1 MSVAMLREQ
10 CAPASFC
17 CAGDQHGKK
26 GMDSLSRSISNVERF
41 QYARR
46 MIFLATVFV
55 PFASFVVAL
64 GVSCV
69 FFVDSLVSS
78 AHDAL
83 KRVAEEHARDMGAYL
98 HERQNDL
105 GFVLDAFPAEH
116 LAQEGSLEA
125 VLALLN
131 GRSPVFEGL
140 ELLDG
145 EGNVIAFA
153 GSRRWVAG
161 GCAKDA
167 WFPAARTHGRFVG
180 DVWSDADGSR
190 FVVAK
195 RTDGEAPLMLCA
207 TLGVESFLDLTA
219 SGRVS
224 GAGDVFL
231 LNREGTVGTP
241 GWKEGVFGSAS
252 GLEELPLPGGK
263 SVSFVHAG
271 VEGTRYLVALAP
283 LNEGR
288 WVLAARQRA
297 VDAFNDLFQVGWHV
311 LGIALLGGIVTLS
324 LASTVSRRIGN
335 ALKEADE
342 VRDVLRERL
351 SRSVRLAELGEMA
364 SGFAHEIN
372 NPLQVMESEI
382 TMMEMFLDDFRDS
395 GGGSAGGTGGDLRE
409 SLGELKRQIKRC
421 SRVTT
426 SILTFGRQE
435 SLDDTAFELG
445 AVMRDVGEMVR
456 KNAEIHSVDL
466 GIDIEPES
474 LVVAGDVGKVRQ
486 VFLNLLNNASYAVA
500 EKFAGRPGGRLDF
513 TARPQGQGWILI
525 EVRDNGPGMPKTV
538 LDNIYTPFFTTKPP
552 QKGTGLGL
560 SVCYGLIASMGGS
573 IDVETRPGEGT
584 VFRITLPS
592 G

>member
-1 MSVAMLREQ
+1 
-10 CAPASFC
+10 
-17 CAGDQHGKK
+17 
-26 GMDSLSRSISNVERF
+26 MDCLPRSISSPERF

-69 FFVDSLVSS
+69 FFINALVSS
-78 AHDAL
+78 AHESL
-83 KRVAEEHARDMGAYL
+83 QGIAEEHARDVGAFL

-105 GFVLDAFPAEH
+105 GFVLDVFSAEH
-116 LAQEGSLEA
+116 LAQQGTLET
-125 VLALLN
+125 VLVHLRN
-131 GRSPVFEGL
+131 KSPVFAGL
-140 ELLDG
+140 ELLDAKG
-145 EGNVIAFA
+145 AVIARA
-153 GSRRWVAG
+153 GSCKLVAG
-161 GCAKDA
+161 SCEKSAG
-167 WFPAARTHGRFVG
+167 FAAASPQGRHVG
-180 DVWSDADGSR
+180 DVSSDAEGSS
-190 FVVAK
+190 FVIA
-195 RTDGEAPLMLCA
+195 RRSGGEVPFVLCA
-207 TLGVESFLDLTA
+207 TLDVVTFLESTA
-219 SGRVS
+219 SGRAY

-231 LNREGTVGTP
+231 LNRDAQMRTLDGEGGALGP
-241 GWKEGVFGSAS
+241 AS
-252 GLEELPLPGGK
+252 GLGELPVPGDK
-263 SVSFVHAG
+263 SVSFVR
-271 VEGTRYLVALAP
+271 EGEGGAKYLVALAP

-297 VDAFNDLFQVGWHV
+297 VDAFNDLFQVGWYV
-311 LGIALLGGIVTLS
+311 LGIALLGGVVTLS
-324 LASTVSRRIGN
+324 LASAVSRRVGN
-335 ALKEADE
+335 ALRDADE

-351 SRSVRLAELGEMA
+351 SRSVRLAELGEMT

-382 TMMEMFLDDFRDS
+382 TMMEILLDDFRDS
-395 GGGSAGGTGGDLRE
+395 GDPDAAGGLEGDLRE
-409 SLGELKRQIKRC
+409 SLGELQRQIKRC

-435 SLDDTAFELG
+435 SLEDASFDLG

-456 KNAEIHSVDL
+456 KKSEIQSIDF
-466 GIDIEPES
+466 GIHIEPES
-474 LVVAGDVGKVRQ
+474 ITLSGDVGKIRQ

-513 TARPQGQGWILI
+513 TARPQGPDWILV
-525 EVRDNGPGMPKTV
+525 EVRDNGPGMPKAV

>member
-1 MSVAMLREQ
+1 M
-10 CAPASFC
+10 
-17 CAGDQHGKK
+17 
-26 GMDSLSRSISNVERF
+26 
-41 QYARR
+41 
-46 MIFLATVFV
+46 
-55 PFASFVVAL
+55 
-64 GVSCV
+64 
-69 FFVDSLVSS
+69 
-78 AHDAL
+78 
-83 KRVAEEHARDMGAYL
+83 
-98 HERQNDL
+98 
-105 GFVLDAFPAEH
+105 
-116 LAQEGSLEA
+116 
-125 VLALLN
+125 
-131 GRSPVFEGL
+131 FEGL

-231 LNREGTVGTP
+231 LNRGRHRGDARLEGGACSGLLP
-241 GWKEGVFGSAS
+241 

-335 ALKEADE
+335 ALKEADG
-342 VRDVLRERL
+342 DVLRERL

-382 TMMEMFLDDFRDS
+382 TMMEMFLDDFR
-395 GGGSAGGTGGDLRE
+395 GGRVPEARRTRE

-456 KNAEIHSVDL
+456 KNAEIRSIDL

-560 SVCYGLIASMGGS
+560 SVCYGLISSMGGS
-573 IDVETRPGEGT
+573 IDIETRPGEGT